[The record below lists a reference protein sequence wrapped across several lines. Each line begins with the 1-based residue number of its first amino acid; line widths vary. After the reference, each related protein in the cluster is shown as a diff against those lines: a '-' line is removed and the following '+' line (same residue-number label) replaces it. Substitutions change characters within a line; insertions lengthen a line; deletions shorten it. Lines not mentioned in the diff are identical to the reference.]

1 MEREVATARNFSLTF
16 LGATTPEFPYFAFP
30 LNNARKSGF
39 LPPSLS
45 LSGKNGADLTL
56 PYYWNIAPNYDA
68 TFTPRLIAKRGVQ
81 LLSEFRYLQPGH
93 SGQLRYEILPNDS
106 QFDDTRWGLS
116 ITHRSHLR
124 PDWGGR
130 WSGYIDYAE
139 VSDDDY
145 FRDLSGNLSIAT
157 QSYLKQDALVRYNSQ
172 SRWWSA
178 YGRVQKFQV
187 LQDPLNPLPGPYERV
202 PQLVLNVLNQQ
213 STYLDLGLRAEFV
226 AFDHPTRQTGQRLIA
241 YPSIALPLSGP
252 GAYIK
257 PKVGVH
263 ATWYNLSDFDNL
275 D

>member
-1 MEREVATARNFSLTF
+1 
-16 LGATTPEFPYFAFP
+16 
-30 LNNARKSGF
+30 
-39 LPPSLS
+39 
-45 LSGKNGADLTL
+45 
-56 PYYWNIAPNYDA
+56 
-68 TFTPRLIAKRGVQ
+68 
-81 LLSEFRYLQPGH
+81 
-93 SGQLRYEILPNDS
+93 
-106 QFDDTRWGLS
+106 RWGLS

-178 YGRVQKFQV
+178 YVRVQKFQV
-187 LQDPLNPLPGPYERV
+187 LQDTLNPLPGPFERL

-275 D
+275 DERRPTRSLPIASVDTGLVFERDMNWLGVDWLQTLEPRLYYLYVPYRDQDEIPLFDTTLADF